1 MINTKRQRMPLT
13 INAAKITRDVAIADH
28 DNNSAR
34 SPGGSSFHPN
44 KKFPR
49 SVSDGSQQQ
58 VRKKVTTKQLPST
71 CLRLDNWKLAG
82 GAKKVEEFL
91 REKIGYPPMNV
102 QKWPSAE
109 LSTSWFCV
117 FHTKDQAA

>member
-82 GAKKVEEFL
+82 GVKKVKEFL
-91 REKIGYPPMNV
+91 RKNR
-102 QKWPSAE
+102 
-109 LSTSWFCV
+109 LSTDERAEVAICRAEYFMVLRIS
-117 FHTKDQAA
+117 HKRSSS